1 LVSKEK
7 MKMLNKNLDREK
19 RNEFIVEQMNYDYE
33 IETTYALTQNMI
45 NKDIKLNLKN
55 FDYKRFEMTLLNI
68 LLKKRKENY
77 NETFFVVN
85 VYSIL
90 KEVMKK
96 YILLNH
102 FDELTELSFNAK
114 LEYERMVN
122 QGLDEKNVYKQ
133 YLEVLDNYFV
143 FLPLELLSKITMI
156 YIEVTNRIFDKEVEN
171 NGEVK
176 NKVAVTTKNI
186 KDLKQVQFSDTV
198 LFRTEVEILKKL
210 QAMKD
215 RKVKNFVF

>member
-1 LVSKEK
+1 
-7 MKMLNKNLDREK
+7 MLNKNLDREK

-33 IETTYALTQNMI
+33 IETTYPLTQNMI
-45 NKDIKLNLKN
+45 NKDVKLNLKD
-55 FDYKRFEMTLLNI
+55 FDFKRFEMTLLNI

-102 FDELTELSFNAK
+102 FDELTELSFNAR

-133 YLEVLDNYFV
+133 YLEVLDNYFI
-143 FLPLELLSKITMI
+143 FLSLELLSKITMI

-210 QAMKD
+210 QTMKD

>member
-1 LVSKEK
+1 
-7 MKMLNKNLDREK
+7 MLNKNLDREK

-102 FDELTELSFNAK
+102 FDELTELSFNAR

-210 QAMKD
+210 QTMKD

>member
-1 LVSKEK
+1 
-7 MKMLNKNLDREK
+7 MLNKNLDREK
-19 RNEFIVEQMNYDYE
+19 RNEFIVKQMNYDYE

-102 FDELTELSFNAK
+102 FDELTELSFNAR
-114 LEYERMVN
+114 LEYEKMVN

-210 QAMKD
+210 QTMKD

>member
-1 LVSKEK
+1 
-7 MKMLNKNLDREK
+7 MLNKNLDREK

-210 QAMKD
+210 QTMKD

>member
-1 LVSKEK
+1 
-7 MKMLNKNLDREK
+7 MLNKNLDKEK

-114 LEYERMVN
+114 LEYEKMVN

-210 QAMKD
+210 QTMKD

>member
-1 LVSKEK
+1 
-7 MKMLNKNLDREK
+7 
-19 RNEFIVEQMNYDYE
+19 
-33 IETTYALTQNMI
+33 
-45 NKDIKLNLKN
+45 
-55 FDYKRFEMTLLNI
+55 
-68 LLKKRKENY
+68 
-77 NETFFVVN
+77 
-85 VYSIL
+85 
-90 KEVMKK
+90 
-96 YILLNH
+96 
-102 FDELTELSFNAK
+102 
-114 LEYERMVN
+114 MVN

-210 QAMKD
+210 QTMKD

>member
-1 LVSKEK
+1 MV
-7 MKMLNKNLDREK
+7 NKNLDREK

-33 IETTYALTQNMI
+33 IETTYPLTQNMI
-45 NKDIKLNLKN
+45 NKDIKLNLKD

-102 FDELTELSFNAK
+102 FDELTELSFNAR
-114 LEYERMVN
+114 LEYEKMVN

-210 QAMKD
+210 QTMKD

>member
-1 LVSKEK
+1 
-7 MKMLNKNLDREK
+7 MLNKNLDREK
-19 RNEFIVEQMNYDYE
+19 MNEFIVEQMNYDYE
-33 IETTYALTQNMI
+33 IETTYPLTQNMI
-45 NKDIKLNLKN
+45 NKDVKLNLKD

-102 FDELTELSFNAK
+102 FDELTELSFSAR

-171 NGEVK
+171 NGEIK

-210 QAMKD
+210 QTMKD
-215 RKVKNFVF
+215 RKVKNFIF

>member
-1 LVSKEK
+1 
-7 MKMLNKNLDREK
+7 MLNKNLDREK

-102 FDELTELSFNAK
+102 FDELTKLSFNAK

-133 YLEVLDNYFV
+133 YLEVLDNYFI
-143 FLPLELLSKITMI
+143 FLSLELLSKITMI

-210 QAMKD
+210 QTMKD

>member
-1 LVSKEK
+1 
-7 MKMLNKNLDREK
+7 MLNKNLDREK
-19 RNEFIVEQMNYDYE
+19 RNEFIVEQINYDYE

-45 NKDIKLNLKN
+45 NKDIKLNLKD

-102 FDELTELSFNAK
+102 FDELTELSFNAR

-133 YLEVLDNYFV
+133 YLEVLDNYFI
-143 FLPLELLSKITMI
+143 FLSLELLSKITMI

-210 QAMKD
+210 QTMKD
-215 RKVKNFVF
+215 RKVKNFEF

>member
-1 LVSKEK
+1 
-7 MKMLNKNLDREK
+7 MLNKNLDREK
-19 RNEFIVEQMNYDYE
+19 MNEFIVEQMNYDYE
-33 IETTYALTQNMI
+33 IETTYPLTQNMI
-45 NKDIKLNLKN
+45 NKDVKLNLKD

-102 FDELTELSFNAK
+102 FDELTELSFSAR

-171 NGEVK
+171 NGEIK

-198 LFRTEVEILKKL
+198 LFRTEVEILKKI
-210 QAMKD
+210 QTMKD

>member
-1 LVSKEK
+1 
-7 MKMLNKNLDREK
+7 MLNKNLDREK

-33 IETTYALTQNMI
+33 IETTYTLTQNMI

-102 FDELTELSFNAK
+102 FDELTELSFNAR
-114 LEYERMVN
+114 LEYEKRVN

-210 QAMKD
+210 QTMKD

>member
-1 LVSKEK
+1 
-7 MKMLNKNLDREK
+7 MLNKNLDREK

-33 IETTYALTQNMI
+33 IETTYPLTQNMI
-45 NKDIKLNLKN
+45 NKDVKLNLKD
-55 FDYKRFEMTLLNI
+55 FDFKRFEMTLLNI

-102 FDELTELSFNAK
+102 FDELTELSFSAR

-210 QAMKD
+210 QTMKD

>member
-1 LVSKEK
+1 
-7 MKMLNKNLDREK
+7 MLNKNLDREK

-33 IETTYALTQNMI
+33 IETTYPLTQNMI
-45 NKDIKLNLKN
+45 NKDIKLNLKD
-55 FDYKRFEMTLLNI
+55 FYFKRFEMTLLNI

-102 FDELTELSFNAK
+102 FDELTELSFNAR

-210 QAMKD
+210 QTMKD

>member
-1 LVSKEK
+1 MV
-7 MKMLNKNLDREK
+7 NKNLDREK

-33 IETTYALTQNMI
+33 IETTYPLTQNMI
-45 NKDIKLNLKN
+45 NKDVKLNLKD

-102 FDELTELSFNAK
+102 FDELTELSFSAR

-210 QAMKD
+210 QTMKD

>member
-1 LVSKEK
+1 
-7 MKMLNKNLDREK
+7 MLNKNLDREK

>member
-1 LVSKEK
+1 
-7 MKMLNKNLDREK
+7 MLNKNLDREK

-33 IETTYALTQNMI
+33 IETTYPLTQNMI

-55 FDYKRFEMTLLNI
+55 FDFKRFEMTLLNI

-102 FDELTELSFNAK
+102 FDELTELSFSAR

-210 QAMKD
+210 QTMKD

>member
-1 LVSKEK
+1 
-7 MKMLNKNLDREK
+7 MLNKNLDREK
-19 RNEFIVEQMNYDYE
+19 MNEFIVEQMNYDYE
-33 IETTYALTQNMI
+33 IETTYPLTQNMI
-45 NKDIKLNLKN
+45 NKDIKLNLKD

-102 FDELTELSFNAK
+102 FNELTELSFSAR

-171 NGEVK
+171 SGEVK

-210 QAMKD
+210 QTMKD
-215 RKVKNFVF
+215 RKVKNFIF

>member
-1 LVSKEK
+1 
-7 MKMLNKNLDREK
+7 MLNKNLDREK

-33 IETTYALTQNMI
+33 IETTYPLTQNMI
-45 NKDIKLNLKN
+45 NKDVKLNLKD

-210 QAMKD
+210 QTMKD

>member
-1 LVSKEK
+1 

>member
-1 LVSKEK
+1 
-7 MKMLNKNLDREK
+7 MLNKNLDREK

-33 IETTYALTQNMI
+33 IETTYTLTQNMI

-102 FDELTELSFNAK
+102 FDELTELSFNAR
-114 LEYERMVN
+114 LEYEKMVN

-210 QAMKD
+210 QTMKD